1 MMVDKQV
8 AAQLHKAKRF
18 IIARGETLVFKE
30 VTTNEFGEPEEGGV
44 IYPVEG
50 VWTNTNVFIKKNTS
64 DGATINSKKSPQ
76 VFTLIDDTTA
86 NISKGCTLERGGVK
100 YTVTDLNNINGY
112 GLFMYIS
119 LEECV

>member
-1 MMVDKQV
+1 MVIDRQV
-8 AAQLHKAKRF
+8 ATQLYKAKRF
-18 IIARGETLVFKE
+18 ITLRGENLVFKG
-30 VTTNEFGEPEEGGV
+30 VTTNEFGEPEDGG
-44 IYPVEG
+44 IEYPVKG
-50 VWTNTNVFIKKNTS
+50 VWTTTNSFIKKTTS
-64 DGATINSKKSPQ
+64 DGATINSKKNPQ